1 MYLANL
7 LIEHT
12 VPQYWF
18 SSNVL
23 EPDQVDELNQPA
35 NHSDADTGCSQFFA
49 YMLEER

>member
-18 SSNVL
+18 SRNVL
-23 EPDQVDELNQPA
+23 EPDQEDELNH
-35 NHSDADTGCSQFFA
+35 HSDADTGCSQFFA